1 MPTHRQLVGRIAV
14 GLLLIVMAAAC
25 NRLGPHLHI
34 DIDNTDGPKDVAMT
48 VDSFGP
54 DLRNGEDVSVL
65 AGNGAEWSVP
75 LGSTW
80 EVKVDGKHVI
90 GSGDRTDL
98 ALPSPGQRQDVTIT
112 IRVAADG
119 TVMLLDA
126 LPDPEGVQT
135 DG

>member
-1 MPTHRQLVGRIAV
+1 MPTNRRLVGRTIA

-25 NRLGPHLHI
+25 SVIGPDLHI
-34 DIDNTDGPKDVAMT
+34 AIDNADGPKEVTVT
-48 VDSFGP
+48 VDSP
-54 DLRNGEDVSVL
+54 DPRMTAGGDVKIPH
-65 AGNGAEWSVP
+65 GQGAEWSVP

-98 ALPSPGQRQDVTIT
+98 ALPSPGQRQDLM
-112 IRVAADG
+112 IRIQVAADG

-126 LPDPEGVQT
+126 H
-135 DG
+135 